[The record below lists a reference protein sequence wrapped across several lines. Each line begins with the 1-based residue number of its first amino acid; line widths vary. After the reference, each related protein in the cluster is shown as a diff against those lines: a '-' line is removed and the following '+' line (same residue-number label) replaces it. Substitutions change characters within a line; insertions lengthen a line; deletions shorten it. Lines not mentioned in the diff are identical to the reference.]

1 MSTNNTIRQIGRAL
15 YGDNWMRPLARALGI
30 DERQVRRWAN
40 DETIARRSSVTAV
53 LKLAENQRE
62 LLASLIGKSE

>member
-1 MSTNNTIRQIGRAL
+1 MTSNNTIRQIGRAL

-62 LLASLIGKSE
+62 LLASLIHKSE